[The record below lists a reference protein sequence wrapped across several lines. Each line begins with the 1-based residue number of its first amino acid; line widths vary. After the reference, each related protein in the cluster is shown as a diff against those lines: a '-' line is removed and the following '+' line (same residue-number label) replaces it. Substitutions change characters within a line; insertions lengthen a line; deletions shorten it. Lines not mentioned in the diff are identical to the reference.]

1 MIGYVFPG
9 EYRSGTYSCLIGACS
24 ATPASWNSSAAGWRG
39 GSDPAGTM
47 IGGPRTVGDDGVEEI
62 GEAITVSGGVVD
74 VSDRAERGFWA

>member
-1 MIGYVFPG
+1 
-9 EYRSGTYSCLIGACS
+9 
-24 ATPASWNSSAAGWRG
+24 
-39 GSDPAGTM
+39 M